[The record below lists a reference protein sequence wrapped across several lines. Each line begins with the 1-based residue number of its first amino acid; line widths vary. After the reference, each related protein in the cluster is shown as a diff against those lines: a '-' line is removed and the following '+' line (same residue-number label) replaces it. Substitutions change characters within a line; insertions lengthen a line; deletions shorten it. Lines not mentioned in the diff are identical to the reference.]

1 MKMNFY
7 GKRLGVALILC
18 SAVLMLQ
25 FYKPSTDERIKT
37 LNLSLSQSF
46 KGEIENLKVVSEKTR
61 AGEVS
66 VEQLKSQLVKTRLS
80 YKKLEFLLEY
90 FYPEYVEEHINGAP
104 LLHIETFD
112 TNPMVI
118 PPEGLQVLDEMIFAD
133 DFNENAKE
141 IALLSLQL
149 QTQVGFLMAD
159 FEKRILRSEELL
171 NAARLEIIRIVSMG
185 ITGFDTP
192 GSLNGLEEVAVSLK
206 SMQTYLEP
214 LLQDSKEPIHDE
226 VLELLEKGQIS
237 VSNST
242 FDDFDRLR
250 FIKDVADPLYEKLT
264 KIAHYS
270 YPQNKSGWNPQSKSI
285 FGNDVL
291 DPYFYSQLS
300 AEEDSEELQN
310 LGKKIF
316 HDPLISGN
324 AQMSC
329 ATCHNPEKAFTDG
342 QKRSLSSVEGK
353 TVERNAPTLLNA
365 VYSDRYFYD
374 LRAYTLEQQ
383 AQHVIFNPDE
393 FNTANA
399 EILEK
404 LNSNKEY
411 KKAFKETFGRKKVDE
426 EQFASAL
433 ASYVLSLRS
442 FNSPFDKYVRNET
455 AKLPEEAKRG
465 FNLFMGK
472 AACGTCHFAPTFSGL
487 VPPNFIKNETEI
499 LGVLAEANDDQLDGD
514 LGRIDNKIHSEK
526 AWIYERSFKTSTVRN
541 VELTS
546 PYFHNGEFASLQDV
560 MDFYNHGGGA
570 GIGLDVKNQTLAPDS
585 LGLTQGE
592 ITDIIAFM
600 KSLTDTTLNY

>member
-411 KKAFKETFGRKKVDE
+411 KKAFKETFGSKKVDE

-546 PYFHNGEFASLQDV
+546 PYFHNGEFVSLQDV